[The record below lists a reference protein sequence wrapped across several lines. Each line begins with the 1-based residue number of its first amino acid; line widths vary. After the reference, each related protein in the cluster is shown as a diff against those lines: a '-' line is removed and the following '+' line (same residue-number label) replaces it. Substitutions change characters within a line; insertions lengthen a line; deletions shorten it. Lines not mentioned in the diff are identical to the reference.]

1 MSFICLLKGIVLTCL
16 YELMAYLWHSTDMR
30 KALSELGFVNREAL
44 IVVPHH
50 SVDGSYKG
58 QSSSSRERASTAAG
72 DSDPSGDNGGGL
84 FGYVKRIL
92 SALNPFSYFGSS
104 SGPSSSESASSNS
117 MWQYRESIALLF
129 IYSILFAVGQ
139 SHSIFWKLSCLS
151 PTLVFVHSDTLT
163 LLMRESP

>member
-1 MSFICLLKGIVLTCL
+1 
-16 YELMAYLWHSTDMR
+16 MR

-58 QSSSSRERASTAAG
+58 QSSSSHEKASTTAG

-84 FGYVKRIL
+84 FGYVKGIL
-92 SALNPFSYFGSS
+92 SALNPFSYFGSTS
-104 SGPSSSESASSNS
+104 GTSGPSSSESAKSNS

-129 IYSILFAVGQ
+129 IYSILFPVGQ
-139 SHSIFWKLSCLS
+139 SHSIF
-151 PTLVFVHSDTLT
+151 
-163 LLMRESP
+163 

>member
-1 MSFICLLKGIVLTCL
+1 
-16 YELMAYLWHSTDMR
+16 MR

-92 SALNPFSYFGSS
+92 SALNPFSYFGNS

-129 IYSILFAVGQ
+129 IYCILFAVGQ
-139 SHSIFWKLSCLS
+139 SHSIF
-151 PTLVFVHSDTLT
+151 
-163 LLMRESP
+163 